1 MITPAARSA
10 RGWGWGRGDGQA
22 GDARATPPPPPPA
35 PGARPLSKD
44 GTLAHNVGYVHLL
57 TCV

>member
-22 GDARATPPPPPPA
+22 GDARAPPRAAPPPA

-44 GTLAHNVGYVHLL
+44 GTLAHNVSCL
-57 TCV
+57 